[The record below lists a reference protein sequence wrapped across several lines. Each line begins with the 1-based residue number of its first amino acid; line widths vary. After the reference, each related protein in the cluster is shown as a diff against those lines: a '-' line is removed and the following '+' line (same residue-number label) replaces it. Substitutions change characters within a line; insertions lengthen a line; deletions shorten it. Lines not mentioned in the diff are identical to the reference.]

1 MSKLECIIIEDE
13 PLAALRMKEFISK
26 RPELNLVSTFSDGVD
41 ALRFLSNR
49 AIDLVFLDINIGGI
63 TGIELLEKSQKKFR
77 VIITTAYPEY
87 ALKGFELNVDD
98 YLLKPFQFTRF
109 SVAVDRVLERL
120 SESVKPSISVKIENR
135 LERIFIHEIIF
146 IEGMDDYRRI
156 HLKDKRIMTLATFRQ
171 LEEMLQNSSVI
182 RIHRSYMVN
191 LQWVSSFSK
200 HEVQINNRVFPVSDS
215 YSDSLKLLRDKF
227 IS

>member
-13 PLAALRMKEFISK
+13 PLAASRIKEFISK
-26 RPELNLVSTFSDGVD
+26 RPELNLVGTFVDGIE
-41 ALRFLSNR
+41 ALSYLSKR
-49 AIDLVFLDINIGGI
+49 EIDLVFLDINIGGI
-63 TGIELLEKSQKKFR
+63 SGIELLEKSKKKFR

-87 ALKGFELNVDD
+87 ALKGYELNVDD
-98 YLLKPFQFTRF
+98 YLLKPFQFARF

-120 SESVKPSISVKIENR
+120 SEVVKPSISVKSENR
-135 LERIFIHEIIF
+135 IERIFIHEILF

-171 LEEMLQNSSVI
+171 LEEMLQGSSVI

-191 LQWVSSFSK
+191 LQWVNSFSK
-200 HEVQINNRVFPVSDS
+200 QELHLNNRVFPVSDT
-215 YSDSLKLLRDKF
+215 YSESLRMLRDKF